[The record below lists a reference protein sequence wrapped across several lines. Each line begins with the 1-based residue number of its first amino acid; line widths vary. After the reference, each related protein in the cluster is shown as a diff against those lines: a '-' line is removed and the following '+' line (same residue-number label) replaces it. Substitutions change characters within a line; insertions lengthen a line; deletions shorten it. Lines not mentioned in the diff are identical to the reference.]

1 MGILG
6 SKKFVVTRYAEGT
19 VTDGVESVVVDST
32 FTILGSLQ
40 PNDTQAGGET
50 GDRIISGGVVDL
62 ESSDGLLRIYTT
74 TALRTTNEL
83 TGLRADVLTFEG
95 EEYEVHH
102 VERQLSVIPH
112 YRATLVRRN
121 R

>member
-6 SKKFVVTRYAEGT
+6 SKKFTVTRYAAGT

-32 FTILGSLQ
+32 FTIRGSLQ
-40 PNDTQAGGET
+40 PHEVLAGGEANIR
-50 GDRIISGGVVDL
+50 GMRGAVDL
-62 ESSDGLLRIYTT
+62 DSSAAMLKIYTFT
-74 TALRTTNEL
+74 ELRTTNEA
-83 TGLRADVLTFEG
+83 TGIRADVITHES
-95 EEYEVHH
+95 EEYEVHN

-112 YRATLVRRN
+112 YRATLIRRD